1 MKSTLSAAAALAL
14 LACPA
19 HAQWITRTY
28 QVPAGWSSI
37 WLAGDAS
44 HTPVS
49 TLFAAFPAITEIWR
63 WNPNPDEIQFT
74 SSPATPDTDSEEW
87 TVWKRFD
94 PDEQTLSSLIGN
106 SAYLVRA
113 SASTT
118 FTIRQKALM
127 PAATW
132 LISGANF
139 LGFPAAT
146 TGTGAPPTFSA
157 YFASFPSAN
166 TSVLAP
172 SSQIYRYTGG
182 DLGPSNPMAVTPGTE
197 RIDPAKAYWFPTAT
211 VSNFTAPVQYD
222 LPGIDGLAF
231 GRSLSAIPMGITNR
245 TTAPLTLSF
254 SLEASEPAPE
264 GQRPIGGSVPL
275 TRRSFN
281 STSGTYSETPITS
294 GFTVTIPAS
303 SRTSLDFGL
312 SRSLLTNPNA
322 GYASLLRIRDT
333 SGYSDVRVPVSAEM
347 ASTAGLW
354 AVAVRITDVVSTVPQ
369 SSQNS
374 GGTSTPQPFPL
385 LFFIHAD
392 ASGTAR
398 LLSEVYV
405 GKLTTLGN
413 LSGITNDEKNLVPP
427 QETSLKPLRYLS
439 PCLPPHSALRADQPI
454 ATGTTVTWKIDLAHN
469 DPTNPFVHQYHPDH
483 DNLDAS
489 FRTPLQPGRESY
501 TISRICQFSF
511 SSTPP
516 SGTPSTGWGT
526 TVLGGSYQETLTGL
540 SKNPLSVRGT
550 FTMSRISEISEI
562 LLTNPAP

>member
-14 LACPA
+14 LAPAA
-19 HAQWITRTY
+19 HAQWITRNY

-49 TLFAAFPAITEIWR
+49 NLFAAFPAITEIWR

-74 SSPATPDTDSEEW
+74 SSPATPDTNSEEW
-87 TVWKRFD
+87 TVWKRID
-94 PDEQTLSSLIGN
+94 PDEQTLSRMIGN
-106 SAYLVRA
+106 SAYLIRA
-113 SASTT
+113 SSATS
-118 FTIRQKALM
+118 FTLQQKALM

-146 TGTGAPPTFSA
+146 SGTGAPPTFSA

-166 TSVLAP
+166 TTVLSP
-172 SSQIYRYTGG
+172 TSQIYRYPGG
-182 DLGPSNPMAVTPGTE
+182 DLGPANPVTVARGTE
-197 RIDPAKAYWFPTAT
+197 TIDPTKAYWFPTAT

-222 LPGIDGLAF
+222 LPGSDGLAF

-245 TTAPLTLSF
+245 TAAPLTLSF
-254 SLEASEPAPE
+254 SLESSEPAPE
-264 GQRPIGGSVPL
+264 GQRPVGGTVPL

-294 GFTVTIPAS
+294 GFTITVPAS

-312 SRSLLTNPNA
+312 TRSLLTNPSA

-333 SGYSDVRVPVSAEM
+333 SGYTDIRVPVSAEM
-347 ASTAGLW
+347 TSTAGLW

-392 ASGTAR
+392 SSGTAR
-398 LLSEVYV
+398 LLSEAYV
-405 GKLTTLGN
+405 GELTTQGN
-413 LSGITNDEKNLVPP
+413 PLGITNDEKNLVPY
-427 QETSLKPLRYLS
+427 EKASLKPTRYLS
-439 PCLPPHSALRADQPI
+439 ACLPPHSALRADQPI
-454 ATGTTVTWKIDLAHN
+454 ATGATVTWTINLAHN

-489 FRTPLQPGRESY
+489 FRTPLNAGTESY
-501 TISRICQFSF
+501 TIGRTCQFSF

-516 SGTPSTGWGT
+516 SGTPTAGAMPIT
-526 TVLGGSYQETLTGL
+526 IDRLIA
-540 SKNPLSVRGT
+540 R
-550 FTMSRISEISEI
+550 
-562 LLTNPAP
+562 